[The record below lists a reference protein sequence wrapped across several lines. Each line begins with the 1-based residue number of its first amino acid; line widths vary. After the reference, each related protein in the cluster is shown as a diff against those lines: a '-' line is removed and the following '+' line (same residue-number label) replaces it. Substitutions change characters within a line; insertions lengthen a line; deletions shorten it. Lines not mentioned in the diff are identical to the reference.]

1 MRKEYDFSG
10 ARRGAIELPDP
21 RKTRITIRL
30 DTKILKWFWQRVD
43 EAGGGNYQTMINEV
57 LKNYIESENKKTKR
71 YPQGPHVEPD
81 VVYQMEGEEE
91 GLELKG
97 RGYDL
102 KENVRDYE
110 APGKKGPGGSP
121 AGKKIRA
128 TKTVKYNRQ
137 GIAKLPE
144 ERPVL
149 YRIIDESGRM
159 NYVGVAQRG
168 WVRDRISGHLD
179 KIPGVKV
186 KIEQFANLEGAMKKE
201 VNVIRRAKARY
212 GREGE

>member
-57 LKNYIESENKKTKR
+57 LKNYIESENKKIRR
-71 YPQGPHVEPD
+71 YPGGLQGEREVR
-81 VVYQMEGEEE
+81 YQMEGEGE
-91 GLELKG
+91 GSELKG

-102 KENVRDYE
+102 KENIREYD
-110 APGKKGPGGSP
+110 ALGKKRPSGSI
-121 AGKKIRA
+121 AKKKITA
-128 TKTVKYNRQ
+128 TKTVKYNRK
-137 GIAKLPE
+137 GISKLPDDQ
-144 ERPVL
+144 PVL
-149 YRIIDESGRM
+149 YRIVDESGRM
-159 NYVGVAQRG
+159 NYVGVAQKG
-168 WVRDRISGHLD
+168 YVRERISGHLD
-179 KIPGVKV
+179 KVPGVKV
-186 KIEQFANLEGAMKKE
+186 QIEQFANMEDAMKKE

-212 GREGE
+212 GRGKE